1 MFPLTCV
8 TLIAIGLSRAQVGAF
23 AIPPQSVR
31 QEFNVVLSSK
41 ANLGRRVTVS
51 PRLNSLPTTGATTV
65 TTALT
70 VTTDQST
77 TTTPSHASAAA
88 VNTSVTTTK
97 SYLDDGFIFGLA
109 GSGLQ
114 RPKGKVPSLV
124 VDGDSLET
132 KPSQVVMVVGT
143 FLGHA
148 CFASHAISGMLVTH
162 GGNAFWTAAHALVLI
177 VASWVAADFGSGVL
191 HWSVDNYGNGRT
203 PIMGSII
210 AAFQGHHSAPWTI
223 TKRGFAN
230 NVHKLCIPFGVVPMA
245 LITAIASPST
255 ALFFTFFCVFEIL
268 SQEFHKWSHMTKG
281 ECPKWVNWMQSVGL
295 SVARKPHALH
305 HMEPFDGNYCIISGI
320 CNKALDESGLF
331 RRLERVVYNLNGVES
346 NAWKLDPELRE
357 RTLRGDYGIP
367 A

>member
-1 MFPLTCV
+1 MKAFLTTMNPLTCA
-8 TLIAIGLSRAQVGAF
+8 TMISLGLSSSLVHAFGAPPPPSALMRQEIRFASSSRAN
-23 AIPPQSVR
+23 VR
-31 QEFNVVLSSK
+31 QCPNI
-41 ANLGRRVTVS
+41 
-51 PRLNSLPTTGATTV
+51 RLNSLPTDLTIASQTESNSDQPLSQSVATV
-65 TTALT
+65 
-70 VTTDQST
+70 
-77 TTTPSHASAAA
+77 
-88 VNTSVTTTK
+88 TTK
-97 SYLDDGFIFGLA
+97 SYLDDGFVFGLP

-124 VDGDSLET
+124 VEGDSLET
-132 KPSQVVMVVGT
+132 TPSQVIMVVGT
-143 FLGHA
+143 FLAHA
-148 CFASHAISGMLVTH
+148 WFASHAVSGML
-162 GGNAFWTAAHALVLI
+162 AFHQGAHVLWTAAHAILLI

-230 NVHKLCIPFGVVPMA
+230 NVHKLCIPFGVVPMS

-281 ECPKWVNWMQSVGL
+281 ECPTWVNWMQSVGL

-320 CNKALDESGLF
+320 CNKPLDTIGLF
-331 RRLERVVYNLNGVES
+331 RRLEHLIYQLNGVES
-346 NAWKLDPELRE
+346 NAWKLDPEVRE
-357 RTLRGDYGIP
+357 RTLRGEYGIP
-367 A
+367 SV

>member
-1 MFPLTCV
+1 MKAPFTIGSLSSM
-8 TLIAIGLSRAQVGAF
+8 TLIWVGLSRDHVGAF
-23 AIPPQSVR
+23 SVLPQSVR
-31 QEFNVVLSSK
+31 QEFTFASSK
-41 ANLGRRVTVS
+41 ASDRRYP
-51 PRLNSLPTTGATTV
+51 PRLNSLPSEATFH
-65 TTALT
+65 
-70 VTTDQST
+70 TDQS
-77 TTTPSHASAAA
+77 PSQPVSA
-88 VNTSVTTTK
+88 K
-97 SYLDDGFIFGLA
+97 SYLDDGFVFGLA

-114 RPKGKVPSLV
+114 RPKGKVASLV
-124 VDGDSLET
+124 VEGDSLET
-132 KPSQVVMVVGT
+132 KPSQVVTVVGT
-143 FLGHA
+143 FLAHA
-148 CFASHAISGMLVTH
+148 WFASHAISGMLSAH
-162 GGNAFWTAAHALVLI
+162 GGDVSWTAAHALSLI

-230 NVHKLCIPFGVVPMA
+230 NVHKLCIPFGVVPMG

-320 CNKALDESGLF
+320 CNKPLDDTGLF
-331 RRLERVVYNLNGVES
+331 RRLEHVIYKLNGVES

-357 RTLRGDYGIP
+357 RTLQGEYGIP
-367 A
+367 SVN